1 MCHPQSSGEV
11 TSPCCPRRTEAPDRG
26 YMCFSFE
33 AFGSEPPRQREEGEK
48 DRQAES
54 RSASGEDG
62 VRMQRGCG

>member
-1 MCHPQSSGEV
+1 
-11 TSPCCPRRTEAPDRG
+11 
-26 YMCFSFE
+26 MCFSFE